1 MEWNKEVLEPFDTLV
16 AAISGGADSMALL
29 DLLARDC
36 QDKHVVVAHFDH
48 RLRSESSSQ
57 AQSLMAYASD
67 RGFPFVMKM
76 WDAPE
81 RAEAA
86 ARDARYHFLNEIADQ
101 YRNSAIVTAH
111 HFDDQMETFFLK
123 LVRASTL
130 NGLSAMAE
138 RADFKGRSPI
148 VRPLLMKE
156 KKELEDYVKE
166 HELPVFE
173 DPSNMDLS
181 YERNWWRNV
190 LLSQIREK
198 YPQFPEQMRHVLF
211 DIRAADRLLRVYSEG
226 WLEKLCQFD
235 KEQIRLDIDVYTS
248 WSNYHQRLSLMY
260 LAERLIPQY
269 NLTLSR
275 QQMDDIRQL
284 MSDPYTPQGQLSLPN
299 DWVFERSYQIAFIKK
314 AKKQDF
320 KRLEKPIQLTGP
332 AQLALPDGKV
342 LIGVEKTLSDEEA
355 IDLMSK
361 TCLFPMDQPLNLTIR
376 HRENGDLIR
385 FITPGKTSFH
395 QKVSRFYINAKIP
408 NEQRETDLLVLNE
421 EGLVIGLI
429 GRLTTAKRL
438 ASDQRYIQL
447 KVYKEDS
454 HD

>member
-29 DLLARDC
+29 DLLAQHC

-48 RLRSESSSQ
+48 RLRSESSQQ
-57 AQSLMAYASD
+57 AQSLMAYASG

-86 ARDARYHFLNEIADQ
+86 ARDARYRFLNEIADQ
-101 YRNSAIVTAH
+101 YPNSAIVTAH

-130 NGLSAMAE
+130 NGLSAMAL

-148 VRPLLMKE
+148 VRPLLMQE
-156 KKELEDYVKE
+156 KKTLEDYVRAKG
-166 HELPVFE
+166 LPVFE

-190 LLSQIREK
+190 LLKQVREK
-198 YPQFPEQMRHVLF
+198 YPQFPEQMRHILF
-211 DIRAADRLLRVYSEG
+211 DIRAADRLLRVYSEN
-226 WLEKLCQFD
+226 WLEELCSFD
-235 KEQIRLDIDVYTS
+235 RKRISLSIDVYS
-248 WSNYHQRLSLMY
+248 KWSNYQQRLALMY
-260 LAERLIPQY
+260 LAERLITQY

-275 QQMDDIRQL
+275 QQVEDISSL
-284 MSDPYTPQGQLSLPN
+284 LTDPFRPQARLSLPN
-299 DWVFERSYQIAFIKK
+299 DWTFEKSYQVAYIKK
-314 AKKQDF
+314 DARVMKE
-320 KRLEKPIQLTGP
+320 RLTHPIHLNGP
-332 AQLALPDGKV
+332 VQAPLPEGKV
-342 LIGVEKTLSDEEA
+342 LLSVERELEDDEA
-355 IDLMSK
+355 LDLMGK
-361 TCLFPMDQPLNLTIR
+361 TCLFPIESLGNLTVR
-376 HRENGDLIR
+376 HRENGDIIR
-385 FITPGKTSFH
+385 FSSPGRTPFH
-395 QKVSRFYINAKIP
+395 QKVARFFINTKVP
-408 NEQRETDLLVLNE
+408 NDQRESYLLVLNE
-421 EGLVIGLI
+421 KNTVIGLL
-429 GRLTTAKRL
+429 GLMTTDKQL
-438 ASDQRYIQL
+438 ASDHRYLQL